1 MGQLF
6 SNLVKKV
13 KTSIGKGRL
22 KQAYAPTS
30 PLKDC
35 YNTTLAEF
43 IDMVC
48 DGKWAHSSEDWA
60 NVADQYAEL
69 SKDGNVT
76 AIFKLQRD
84 MAVLVNKCRIA
95 EEIINSLD
103 LSDNPD
109 LWKVLKRLGI
119 MAKNLDAAKSQAKR
133 FVHDLAELQKELNK
147 FVSDKKTTRAD
158 FDAKLVVLGKS
169 IYRIDPKT
177 TTIAE
182 YCAVNNRYNAE
193 QAALQQQNEKTNGRR
208 FNK

>member
-1 MGQLF
+1 
-6 SNLVKKV
+6 
-13 KTSIGKGRL
+13 
-22 KQAYAPTS
+22 
-30 PLKDC
+30 
-35 YNTTLAEF
+35 
-43 IDMVC
+43 MVC
-48 DGKWAHSSEDWA
+48 DGKWAHSGEDWA

-95 EEIINSLD
+95 EEVINSLD

-119 MAKNLDAAKSQAKR
+119 MSNNLDAAKSQAKR

-169 IYRIDPKT
+169 IYRIDPKS

-193 QAALQQQNEKTNGRR
+193 QAALRQQNEKTNGRR